1 MVSLRNGFLYLSLT
15 SIKYTENFTNISC
28 HRVNLQIGL
37 YDWEK
42 QFMKVTSV
50 CYFLL
55 VGVSA
60 VLICWHH
67 EILGTEMQLE
77 TQYVEEKVIFLSSS
91 T

>member
-1 MVSLRNGFLYLSLT
+1 MMASLRNGFLYLPLT
-15 SIKYTENFTNISC
+15 SIKYTENSTNISC

-42 QFMKVTSV
+42 QFMKVTFV

-55 VGVSA
+55 VGVFA

-67 EILGTEMQLE
+67 EILGIEMQLE
-77 TQYVEEKVIFLSSS
+77 TQYVEEKVIFFKAV
-91 T
+91 